1 MPPVIR
7 LRFHAKYWGAWFTP
21 IGKGN
26 VKQTNL
32 NIFYHLGAALE
43 DIQKITPEMTAGDAW
58 IHLMRPHDYTLHFLL
73 ETEDLNL
80 PESRAAARRL
90 NAAINQFVDFSKFGN
105 LDAARKLTRD
115 EWYLITQRKE
125 YFENCFDREYR
136 YLDVFTVTPKGIYDT
151 RLLMAKPEE
160 KFPARVRSG
169 LPSQTVADLKQAA
182 LCLAFDIPTACVFH
196 VCRATEALMLAY
208 YEVLAGHPW
217 ALPRNRDWQA
227 YIDHLVKE
235 GAPKKITDRLNEIR
249 ETDRNPYTHPERN
262 VTLEESPIQ
271 FELCTGVMFQ
281 MADEI
286 DKEL

>member
-182 LCLAFDIPTACVFH
+182 LCKLTTTLARTYGTVVVEDLNVAGMLRNPKLARHLASASFGEI
-196 VCRATEALMLAY
+196 RRQLAY
-208 YEVLAGHPW
+208 KTGWNGGRLVVADRWSPSSKTCSACQTVKTKLSLSVRVFTCEHCGLVLDP
-217 ALPRNRDWQA
+217 D
-227 YIDHLVKE
+227 V
-235 GAPKKITDRLNEIR
+235 DR
-249 ETDRNPYTHPERN
+249 
-262 VTLEESPIQ
+262 
-271 FELCTGVMFQ
+271 
-281 MADEI
+281 
-286 DKEL
+286 K